1 MMFKKKKF
9 PQRGRNTEYEM
20 KGQLPH
26 YDDYKVKRESTAKTR
41 QEGRNEYRYEN
52 NE

>member
-20 KGQLPH
+20 KVN
-26 YDDYKVKRESTAKTR
+26 D
-41 QEGRNEYRYEN
+41 NEEDILFRT
-52 NE
+52 